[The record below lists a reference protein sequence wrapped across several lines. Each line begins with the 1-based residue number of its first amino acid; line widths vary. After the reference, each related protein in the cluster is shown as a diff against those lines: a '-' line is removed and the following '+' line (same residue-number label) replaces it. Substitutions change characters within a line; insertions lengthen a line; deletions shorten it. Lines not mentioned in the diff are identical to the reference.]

1 MTCQPAETPQKPG
14 EPGYF
19 TDDVRVW
26 PPTCAVPASNSPL
39 IASPSRPKPLS
50 GHCRH
55 AARQCGLRAE
65 PDDNEKR
72 PLSRFV
78 GVVHDDRHVHVSGAN
93 LLAALGC
100 GD

>member
-1 MTCQPAETPQKPG
+1 LATNVRGSRVKFVPDRVAITAE
-14 EPGYF
+14 
-19 TDDVRVW
+19 
-26 PPTCAVPASNSPL
+26 A
-39 IASPSRPKPLS
+39 LS

-65 PDDNEKR
+65 PDDNGKR
-72 PLSRFV
+72 LLSRFV
-78 GVVHDDRHVHVSGAN
+78 GVVHGDRHVHVSGAN